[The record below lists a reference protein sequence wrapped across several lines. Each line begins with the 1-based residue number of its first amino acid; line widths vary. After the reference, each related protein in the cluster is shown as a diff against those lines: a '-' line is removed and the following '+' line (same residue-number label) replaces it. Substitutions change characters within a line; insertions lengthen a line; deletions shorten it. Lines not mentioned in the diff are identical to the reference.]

1 MLIIS
6 LVILSSLLLILS
18 IYLFLQKTS
27 SDTKTKI
34 LEARYQDLSDAHS
47 QYVIETESNNITIN
61 QQIKS
66 ATERAFKAEAQ
77 TDALQLA
84 YNELLKSKEAM
95 SEQFRLEASRI
106 FSEGNKIAN
115 REQQEEINRIL
126 QPFKEKIEQL
136 NKVIDQQ
143 RTEGFKQHYDLAMT
157 IKNLAELNKSLGEE
171 AAALTKAL
179 KGDNKAQGNW
189 GEVVLE
195 RVLELA
201 GLTKEQEF
209 KIQDTLQSDDGTIYR
224 PDVIVYLPEG
234 KHIIIDSKVSL
245 LAWDRFI
252 NSTDDTARTIALNE
266 HIDSIKRHL
275 KNLGEKSYSSKGSLN
290 TPDFVILFMPIESA
304 WITALQNA
312 PTLFA
317 TAWEQKVVITGPATL
332 LATLRTVSSV
342 WKLQQQQQNAREIA
356 RQAGLLYDKL
366 ASFTDELQRIGES
379 IDKSKSRWQT
389 AWNALSIG
397 RGNLLSRA
405 ERLKL
410 LGVESRRQV
419 KSTGTADDQDS
430 DSDNASTL
438 ND

>member
-252 NSTDDTARTIALNE
+252 NSTDDAARTIALNE

-430 DSDNASTL
+430 DSDNASTF
-438 ND
+438 NK

>member
-252 NSTDDTARTIALNE
+252 NSTDDAARTIALNE

-304 WITALQNA
+304 WITALQNT

-366 ASFTDELQRIGES
+366 ASFTDELQKIGES

-438 ND
+438 NE

>member
-252 NSTDDTARTIALNE
+252 NSTDDAARTIALNE

-366 ASFTDELQRIGES
+366 ASFTDELQKIGES

>member
-6 LVILSSLLLILS
+6 LVILSALLLIIT
-18 IYLFLQKTS
+18 IYLFLQKTT
-27 SDTKTKI
+27 SDTKMKI
-34 LEARYQDLSDAHS
+34 LEARYQDLSDTYS
-47 QYVIETESNNITIN
+47 QYVLETESNSITIN

-66 ATERAFKAEAQ
+66 STERAFKAEAQ
-77 TDALQLA
+77 ADALRLA

-95 SEQFRLEASRI
+95 SEQFRLEASKI

-171 AAALTKAL
+171 AAALSKAL
-179 KGDNKAQGNW
+179 KGDNKTQGNW

-252 NSTDDTARTIALNE
+252 NSTDDAARTIALNE

-366 ASFTDELQRIGES
+366 ASFTDELQKIGES

-389 AWNALSIG
+389 AWSALSIG

-438 ND
+438 NE

>member
-252 NSTDDTARTIALNE
+252 NSTDEAARTIALNE

-438 ND
+438 NE

>member
-252 NSTDDTARTIALNE
+252 NSTDDAARTIALNE

-317 TAWEQKVVITGPATL
+317 SAWEQKVVITGPATL

-366 ASFTDELQRIGES
+366 ASFTDELQKIGES

-430 DSDNASTL
+430 DSDNTSTL

>member
-209 KIQDTLQSDDGTIYR
+209 KIQDTLQGDDGTIYR

-252 NSTDDTARTIALNE
+252 NSTDDAARTIALNE

-366 ASFTDELQRIGES
+366 ASFTDELQKIGES

>member
-366 ASFTDELQRIGES
+366 ASFTDELQKIGES

-438 ND
+438 NE

>member
-6 LVILSSLLLILS
+6 LVILSALLLIIT
-18 IYLFLQKTS
+18 IYLFLQKTT
-27 SDTKTKI
+27 SDTKMKI
-34 LEARYQDLSDAHS
+34 LEARYQDLSDSHS

-66 ATERAFKAEAQ
+66 STERAFKAEAQ
-77 TDALQLA
+77 ADALRLA

-95 SEQFRLEASRI
+95 SEQFRLEASKI

-201 GLTKEQEF
+201 GLTKEREF
-209 KIQDTLQSDDGTIYR
+209 KIQDTLQGDDGTLYR

-252 NSTDDTARTIALNE
+252 NSTDDATRTVALNE

-275 KNLGEKSYSSKGSLN
+275 KNLGEKSYATKGSLN
-290 TPDFVILFMPIESA
+290 SPDFVILFMPIESA

-366 ASFTDELQRIGES
+366 ASFTEELQKIGES

-419 KSTGTADDQDS
+419 KSTGSADDQDS
-430 DSDNASTL
+430 NSDDTFTL
-438 ND
+438 NE

>member
-252 NSTDDTARTIALNE
+252 NSTDDAARTIALNE

-438 ND
+438 NE

>member
-252 NSTDDTARTIALNE
+252 NSTDEAARTIALNE

-366 ASFTDELQRIGES
+366 ASFTDELQKIGES

-438 ND
+438 NE

>member
-201 GLTKEQEF
+201 GLTKEHEF
-209 KIQDTLQSDDGTIYR
+209 KIQDTLQGDDGTIYR

-252 NSTDDTARTIALNE
+252 NSTDDAARTIALNE

-366 ASFTDELQRIGES
+366 ASFTDELQKIGES

-430 DSDNASTL
+430 DSDNASSL
-438 ND
+438 NE

>member
-252 NSTDDTARTIALNE
+252 NSTDDAARTIALNE

-366 ASFTDELQRIGES
+366 ASFTDELQKIGES

-438 ND
+438 NE